1 MLNLN
6 IGDIVTLNIGKIVHG
21 GHFIAR
27 HNNQVVF
34 VRHGISGEIANVK
47 ITSINSKLAFGDAIE
62 ILKTSKD
69 RVKSPCKYSKPG
81 GCGGCDFQHISP
93 EIQKNLKKIIIQ
105 DQFNR
110 IAKID
115 INPEVI
121 STEPLTGLNW
131 RSRLDLAISNNGKT
145 GLYSHRSNEI
155 IEIDECLIAVEQIN
169 KSKVFSKYWNTSG
182 RLSISVSSENELNVN
197 QAGKNILGSDELK
210 EVVDDNT
217 YTISPK
223 SFWQS
228 HKNAPRLLL
237 QQVRKYA
244 KIKLGDRICDL
255 YGGAGLFTAPMAK
268 LTGEAGEVHLIERDN
283 DCIKD
288 AKKMFKTKKNI
299 IIHHGKVEQ
308 KLGKIKNIDIIILD
322 PPRNGAGKQVI
333 HQIIDKKPKSIVYV
347 SCDPTSLARDTKIL
361 IDNNYTLSNVLGL
374 DLFPMTHH
382 IECIAS
388 FIKKKNN

>member
-27 HNNQVVF
+27 HNNQVIF

-62 ILKTSKD
+62 ILKKSKD

-169 KSKVFSKYWNTSG
+169 KSKVFSKYWNTSD

>member
-1 MLNLN
+1 LLNLN

-169 KSKVFSKYWNTSG
+169 KSKVFSKYWNTSD

-374 DLFPMTHH
+374 DLYPMTHH